1 MNNEPVAWMY
11 EKPNGASKLSFVK
24 EKMLWEDM
32 TENPLYAHPAKYCPS
47 ENNEAYEKG
56 FIDGM
61 AKMTESAVHRA
72 VVGMA
77 VKELTDEEINT
88 EMLAYLNSKT
98 MGLEDFAKAILRK
111 AQEK

>member
-32 TENPLYAHPAKYCPS
+32 TETPLYAHP
-47 ENNEAYEKG
+47 
-56 FIDGM
+56 
-61 AKMTESAVHRA
+61 
-72 VVGMA
+72 
-77 VKELTDEEINT
+77 VKELTLDELKELFAQSNIQT
-88 EMLAYLNSKT
+88 EFSHSIVN
-98 MGLEDFAKAILRK
+98 FARAILRK

>member
-32 TENPLYAHPAKYCPS
+32 TETPLYTHP
-47 ENNEAYEKG
+47 
-56 FIDGM
+56 
-61 AKMTESAVHRA
+61 
-72 VVGMA
+72 
-77 VKELTDEEINT
+77 VKTLTDEEINT

-111 AQEK
+111 AQQK

>member
-32 TENPLYAHPAKYCPS
+32 TETPLYAHPVKTLTEDTECQYCKQGCIRCD
-47 ENNEAYEKG
+47 ARKL
-56 FIDGM
+56 
-61 AKMTESAVHRA
+61 
-72 VVGMA
+72 
-77 VKELTDEEINT
+77 LTDEEIDSIGDEVSNLIDT
-88 EMLAYLNSKT
+88 YAGRRE
-98 MGLEDFAKAILRK
+98 FAKAILRK